1 MGQAWSMGG
10 CLKKGAGTP
19 LRTMK
24 VILIDLSCLQFNNE
38 PGVQERKQVKD
49 QQSCISI
56 FIAYPTSSNQEH
68 QPDMTTGFHTWPYGR
83 FIETQSNLRRNK
95 LHRTNQGSN
104 FLGGSF
110 SNRDNVRTPIQ
121 FRRESQSHHP
131 KRLFFLKNRPIR
143 FNINSTSVIK
153 HVKRKQLSFFIIEI
167 TQPLPGP
174 VHSVSRSNSSQFQQ
188 LPQVRCSHLEQ
199 RIVSSAQI
207 PILQIT
213 S

>member
-1 MGQAWSMGG
+1 MGG

-19 LRTMK
+19 SRTMK
-24 VILIDLSCLQFNNE
+24 VILIEDLSCLQFNNE
-38 PGVQERKQVKD
+38 PGVQERKLVKG
-49 QQSCISI
+49 QQSCIYV

-68 QPDMTTGFHTWPYGR
+68 QPDMTTVFHIWPYGR
-83 FIETQSNLRRNK
+83 FIAIQSNLRRNK

-121 FRRESQSHHP
+121 FRRESQSQHP

-153 HVKRKQLSFFIIEI
+153 HVKRKQLSFSITEI
-167 TQPLPGP
+167 TQPLPAP
-174 VHSVSRSNSSQFQQ
+174 VHSV
-188 LPQVRCSHLEQ
+188 L
-199 RIVSSAQI
+199 QI
-207 PILQIT
+207 KFKPILAVATGQMPVHIQ
-213 S
+213 SSVQYHQHRYQYYR